1 MPSPEEREAAVEL
14 ARHEARSAA
23 TPARE
28 ALNKAMTEAQ
38 LQGLVMD
45 LARLRGWKVFH
56 VNDSRRQLG
65 GHLVGDIDAKGFP
78 DLLMLRGERIV
89 VAELKS
95 TTGRLTPEQEDWLGR
110 FSLTAAETYV
120 WSPATEW
127 ERIEG
132 ALR

>member
-1 MPSPEEREAAVEL
+1 MPAPGERAAAVDI
-14 ARHEARSAA
+14 ARHNARAGA

-28 ALNKAMTEAQ
+28 ALNKATTEAEFQ
-38 LQGLVMD
+38 EVVMGF
-45 LARLRGWKVFH
+45 ARLHDWRVFH
-56 VNDSRRQLG
+56 VNDSRRQVG

-120 WSPATEW
+120 WSPASDW
-127 ERIEG
+127 SKIEDV
-132 ALR
+132 LR